1 MNEDLQKRYKHNSN
15 MFLISYIFMGIM
27 SGMAFDV
34 LVTFLNQVAPT
45 VAKSYSVWMGAATLL
60 TALMVAL
67 APKIGYKKIIISGPI
82 ISIAAL
88 VLVKFS
94 DNTFSSIAITLG
106 LLIGVVLFDAI
117 LPPFL
122 TQYTTVENRD
132 KVFSRVMYTNV
143 MGMALA
149 SFTGGMLVVYRF
161 ATRLGIS
168 YSEAKAL
175 SGKIAEF
182 TKEQNLGYTLA
193 HKDALLMF
201 IIVSIAALI
210 PLFLLKEV
218 KEDYAAKEE
227 SGKKKFDLKVLANK
241 YALLYLVYNFLI
253 RFGAGLITPYFAIFL
268 GSLGIDRATVSM
280 LVTLQTL
287 AMCIFMMFSPWLVKK
302 FGRVVSIGGLASIS
316 IPFMLIIGNG
326 DKFGS
331 MMVLAVGAGLFFRSG
346 FMNAANPI
354 VQSLPMEFVTK
365 ELRPAYSSIIFV
377 SQSVATTLAGFFTAG
392 FLFNDKFFGN
402 SGYRIAY
409 YVTAVMYTIAIVIM
423 LTQFTKKFNR
433 PQTDDKKEEK
443 AA

>member
-1 MNEDLQKRYKHNSN
+1 
-15 MFLISYIFMGIM
+15 
-27 SGMAFDV
+27 
-34 LVTFLNQVAPT
+34 
-45 VAKSYSVWMGAATLL
+45 
-60 TALMVAL
+60 
-67 APKIGYKKIIISGPI
+67 
-82 ISIAAL
+82 
-88 VLVKFS
+88 
-94 DNTFSSIAITLG
+94 
-106 LLIGVVLFDAI
+106 
-117 LPPFL
+117 
-122 TQYTTVENRD
+122 
-132 KVFSRVMYTNV
+132 
-143 MGMALA
+143 
-149 SFTGGMLVVYRF
+149 
-161 ATRLGIS
+161 
-168 YSEAKAL
+168 
-175 SGKIAEF
+175 
-182 TKEQNLGYTLA
+182 
-193 HKDALLMF
+193 
-201 IIVSIAALI
+201 
-210 PLFLLKEV
+210 
-218 KEDYAAKEE
+218 
-227 SGKKKFDLKVLANK
+227 
-241 YALLYLVYNFLI
+241 
-253 RFGAGLITPYFAIFL
+253 
-268 GSLGIDRATVSM
+268 M